1 MGLQGLPLIA
11 ENGAVIQLAEQWQDI
26 DGFPRIISG
35 ISHGEIS
42 QVLNTLREKEHFKF
56 TTFDDVDDA
65 TIAEWTGLSRSQAA
79 LTQLHEAS
87 VTLIWRDSD
96 ERMAQF
102 TARLNELGLQF
113 MQGARFWHVWMPLPE
128 KIRLPTG
135 LSRPINNCQA
145 NAQPHLASGDGPNDA
160 PLLEVMDYAVI
171 VKGLNREG
179 GICMMR
185 IRPTSGERSVKDRKD
200 GVKGW
205 TIFSPPVK
213 RYRSRIPDYAQPV

>member
-1 MGLQGLPLIA
+1 MLSIQQPLLVFSDLDGTLLDSHSYDWQPAAPWLSRLREANVPVILCSSKTSAEMLYLQKTLGLQGLPLIA

-113 MQGARFWHVWMPLPE
+113 SRVRASGTSWMPLPE

-135 LSRPINNCQA
+135 LSRPINNRQA
-145 NAQPHLASGDGPNDA
+145 NAQPHLAWAMGQT
-160 PLLEVMDYAVI
+160 
-171 VKGLNREG
+171 
-179 GICMMR
+179 MR
-185 IRPTSGERSVKDRKD
+185 PYWR
-200 GVKGW
+200 
-205 TIFSPPVK
+205 
-213 RYRSRIPDYAQPV
+213 